1 MIIEKHTIEEWLSE
15 EKPYKKKLVEK
26 LLENHSEEE
35 TAKILLSTKGVENT
49 TSFGGYSTK
58 QADDDYWMK
67 FKAEFDMFICGHP
80 KYQNLRDDINKNSNI
95 ITISTTSLIASTLAP
110 SVGIAASFITV
121 PVVLML
127 KALSELSIN
136 AYCKNIHFE

>member
-1 MIIEKHTIEEWLSE
+1 MIIEQHTIEEWLSD
-15 EKPYKKKLVEK
+15 EKPYMKGVVKRLM
-26 LLENHSEEE
+26 ENHTEEE
-35 TAKILLSTKGVENT
+35 TAKILLTSKGVENT

-58 QADDDYWMK
+58 QVDEDYWMK
-67 FKAEFDMFICGHP
+67 FKEEFDMFICGHP
-80 KYQNLRDDINKNSNI
+80 KYQNLRDDISKNSNI
-95 ITISTTSLIASTLAP
+95 ITISTTSLIVSALAP
-110 SVGIAASFITV
+110 SIGIAASFITV